1 MLLRKRPRTAANV
14 AERAAL
20 FSPEAMSRAW
30 QSVRHNGPTPGVD
43 GVTLRQFTQRLDRNL
58 EELRC
63 ELEAGV
69 YEPLP
74 VKRILI
80 PKKDGGL
87 RPLAIWALRDRIA
100 QRVVHDA
107 LVPLLEPLFLEC
119 SYGFRPGRAVADA
132 VRAITAARD
141 LGYRWVVDA
150 DIEDCFG
157 SLDYRRMMA
166 QVRAHVHS
174 DVLVKLIDKWLNTR
188 VQNPA
193 SGRRTKAATSQGGVI
208 TPVLANLYL
217 HPFDVEITRRVS
229 GGRLVR
235 FADDFVIL
243 CRKRQ
248 EAASALSVAEQVLRR
263 LRLQLN
269 PRKTQVVHFDEG
281 FSYLGVFFLRNEH
294 FTLNK

>member
-1 MLLRKRPRTAANV
+1 MMLRKRQKTEANLP
-14 AERAAL
+14 ERATL

-43 GVTLRQFTQRLDRNL
+43 GVTFRQFAQRLDRNL
-58 EELRC
+58 EDLRR
-63 ELEAGV
+63 ELETGV

-80 PKKDGGL
+80 PKTDGGL

-107 LVPLLEPLFLEC
+107 LVPLLEPLFLDC

-132 VRAITAARD
+132 ARVITAARD
-141 LGYRWVVDA
+141 AGYRWVVDA

-157 SLDYRRMMA
+157 SLDYRQMMA
-166 QVRAHVHS
+166 QVRAHVHE
-174 DVLVKLIDKWLNTR
+174 DVLVTLVDKWLNAR

-193 SGRRTKAATSQGGVI
+193 SGRPTKAATSQGGVI

-217 HPFDVEITRRVS
+217 HPFDVEITRRVRD
-229 GGRLVR
+229 GRLVR

-248 EAASALSVAEQVLRR
+248 EAATALEVAEHVLRR

-269 PRKTQVVHFDEG
+269 PRKTRLVHFDEG
-281 FSYLGVFFLRNEH
+281 FSYLGVFFLRNEQ
-294 FTLNK
+294 FALNR